1 MISQVF
7 KPSKGV
13 NGQTGKF
20 LLLPKQ
26 LEMIDVTQTVISNPC
41 VCGLALFRLPGVIF
55 TLTVLTDVK
64 ALWGAFVDCLIDN
77 DAKVASSK
85 KHTKFKTRVQ
95 NTYPIYY
102 QNGQARYAN
111 LLPKFGTAHTYM
123 TR

>member
-1 MISQVF
+1 MDYRSLDYQDIYTNS
-7 KPSKGV
+7 SD
-13 NGQTGKF
+13 
-20 LLLPKQ
+20 L
-26 LEMIDVTQTVISNPC
+26 
-41 VCGLALFRLPGVIF
+41 
-55 TLTVLTDVK
+55 
-64 ALWGAFVDCLIDN
+64 ALWGAFVDGLIDN

-123 TR
+123 TRRRENSSPGPWA